1 MRYLKPFNEAVT
13 QDNIE
18 LCCVDLFDDDFELRS
33 HSQTGVTTVQ
43 LMKNIISLLPEG
55 RSNVHDVID
64 KHSSNYRQGRI
75 TISGKNFDHITTENN
90 RDLTDKENKLISQV
104 SDTANLLR
112 HYSTTKDNSLDRID
126 IMIINRGIQDPMT
139 FQYTKFITQI
149 NIIFYL

>member
-18 LCCVDLFDDDFELRS
+18 LCCVDLFDDGFELRS

-43 LMKNIISLLPEG
+43 LMKNIISLPEG

-64 KHSSNYRQGRI
+64 KHSSNYRQGKI
-75 TISGKNFDHITTENN
+75 TISGKNFDHITTDSN
-90 RDLTDKENKLISQV
+90 RDLTDKENKLISRV

-126 IMIINRGIQDPMT
+126 IMIIHRGIQDPMT